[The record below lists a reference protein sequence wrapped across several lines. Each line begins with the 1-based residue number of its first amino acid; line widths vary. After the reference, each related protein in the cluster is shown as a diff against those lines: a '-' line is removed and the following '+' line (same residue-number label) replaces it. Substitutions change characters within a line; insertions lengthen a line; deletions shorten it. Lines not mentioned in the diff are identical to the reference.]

1 MLPEV
6 EWYYYFPKFTLQT
19 NHLNQDLLMK
29 IPATDSRLRPD
40 QRALEI
46 GNFDLATTEKLRLE
60 EKQRAKRRL
69 NENMGVSHAPRWFK
83 ESLDP
88 ISGMKEYEY
97 KGGYFEARE

>member
-46 GNFDLATTEKLRLE
+46 GNFDLATTEKLRLSLFIIDW
-60 EKQRAKRRL
+60 RRSR
-69 NENMGVSHAPRWFK
+69 GPK
-83 ESLDP
+83 ED
-88 ISGMKEYEY
+88 
-97 KGGYFEARE
+97 